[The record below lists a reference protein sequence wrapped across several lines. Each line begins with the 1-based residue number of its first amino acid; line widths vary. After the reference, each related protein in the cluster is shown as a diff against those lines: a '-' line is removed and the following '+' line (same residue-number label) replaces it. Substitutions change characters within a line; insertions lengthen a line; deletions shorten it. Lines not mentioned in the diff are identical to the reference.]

1 MVQGIQILRVLG
13 QLMYVLEFPS
23 LDKNNVQ
30 QVSSTKYFKI
40 LSSYPGRKKGTTL
53 FSNIF

>member
-1 MVQGIQILRVLG
+1 MAQGIQILRVLG

-30 QVSSTKYFKI
+30 QVNSTKKFKI